1 MPPINGLNNVEESH
15 SRRAGRTTQLLK
27 GVLDMLL
34 LALIAE
40 EARYGYQLVE
50 ELGRRGLELVSEGSI
65 YPVLARLERM
75 GLIEGRFEP
84 SPQGPPR
91 KYYHLQEA
99 GRVALEQWVD
109 EWRRFQAGVAS
120 VLSRI

>member
-1 MPPINGLNNVEESH
+1 MPSNPH
-15 SRRAGRTTQLLK
+15 SRDPRDRRVSRTTQLLK

-75 GLIEGRFEP
+75 GLITGRFEP

-91 KYYHLQEA
+91 KYYHLEAA
-99 GRVALEQWVD
+99 GRAALTAWVE
-109 EWRRFQAGVAS
+109 EWRRFAAGVAG
-120 VLSRI
+120 VLREV

>member
-1 MPPINGLNNVEESH
+1 MRPVNDPTNRQDSR
-15 SRRAGRTTQLLK
+15 SRRGARATQLLK

-34 LALIAE
+34 LALIAQQ
-40 EARYGYQLVE
+40 ARYGYELVE

-75 GLIEGRFEP
+75 GLIAGRFEP

-99 GRVALEQWVD
+99 GRATLQQWVD
-109 EWRRFQAGVAS
+109 EWRRFETGVAR
-120 VLSRI
+120 VLRKL